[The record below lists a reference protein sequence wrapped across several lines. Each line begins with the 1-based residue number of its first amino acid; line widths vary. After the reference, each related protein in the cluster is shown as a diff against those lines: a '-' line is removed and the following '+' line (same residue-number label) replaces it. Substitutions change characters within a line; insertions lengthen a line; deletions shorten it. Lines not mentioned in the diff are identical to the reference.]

1 MIPEDF
7 FSSCRHSL
15 LTKGNEAASLSFSSL
30 LAEGGR
36 APWSGAGH
44 ACLPQRESLSWRRGW
59 FRFDFCGRIPALR
72 IAGRELQEKCLVSV
86 THSKKGNL
94 ERIHPSFLPSRPAE
108 LQTAGHKEPR
118 ILGSRAEA
126 LDSQGHCMDEH
137 GRTGWTCQ
145 DWAVG
150 KAHTLHPREHRFC
163 WNFPLHFH
171 PVSTWYILAYALFL
185 NNGLDAVNWV
195 CLFTPWL
202 KSMQAVL
209 SIIITKQC
217 LHNAKWQCL
226 SLSSAKCKYIFS
238 SFEPSAELLQLLY
251 RVSLHE
257 SSKWL

>member
-1 MIPEDF
+1 M
-7 FSSCRHSL
+7 
-15 LTKGNEAASLSFSSL
+15 SLSFSSL

-36 APWSGAGH
+36 APRSSADH
-44 ACLPQRESLSWRRGW
+44 ACLLQRESLSWHRGW
-59 FRFDFCGRIPALR
+59 FRFDFCGCIPALR

-86 THSKKGNL
+86 SHSKTGNL

-108 LQTAGHKEPR
+108 LQTTGHKEPR
-118 ILGSRAEA
+118 ILVSRAEA

-137 GRTGWTCQ
+137 AWTGWTCQ

-150 KAHTLHPREHRFC
+150 KAHTLHPREHCFC
-163 WNFPLHFH
+163 WNFSLHFH
-171 PVSTWYILAYALFL
+171 PVSAWYILAYALFL

-202 KSMQAVL
+202 KSMQEVL

-226 SLSSAKCKYIFS
+226 SLSSKM
-238 SFEPSAELLQLLY
+238 
-251 RVSLHE
+251 
-257 SSKWL
+257 